1 MVIQELFS
9 AINKIDTDLKSYF
22 ENVKIEETSERGKY
36 LFSINVD
43 NLFFVTESL
52 CYKRFGVKL
61 KIEKQNLSSNVF
73 EWSYSTNPLNENA
86 MWIDRKSSLEN
97 FSYDVYSIIT
107 KEMMDQKYFESVK
120 EEVDLINENNN
131 SEEIQS
137 IEEKV
142 KQTVSSF
149 VEVKGIG
156 KSEKIFLE
164 TNSFLNKR
172 PDFKLRFLI
181 ESKISES
188 DKFRME
194 TLLKSLDTVNFVIF
208 RENEIEVDITP

>member
-142 KQTVSSF
+142 KQTVSYF

-194 TLLKSLDTVNFVIF
+194 TLLKSLDAFNFVIF